1 MRKLIWLNCWNSCAE
16 IIQTI
21 ADLKFP
27 GENSWS
33 IQFLS
38 RCTSLQIFYCKFF
51 EITHNPYPTL
61 WITVISYL
69 TYKNNNILM
78 QQFSSY
84 ILGLLLS
91 LSLKKQKNPPPKKLL
106 YFRKW
111 NFLALRLKDFLYFLK
126 KSFSYIAGNRTFCER
141 TFTTRKKKKSPPR
154 KSFLHF
160 GI

>member
-1 MRKLIWLNCWNSCAE
+1 
-16 IIQTI
+16 
-21 ADLKFP
+21 
-27 GENSWS
+27 
-33 IQFLS
+33 
-38 RCTSLQIFYCKFF
+38 
-51 EITHNPYPTL
+51 
-61 WITVISYL
+61 
-69 TYKNNNILM
+69 M

-111 NFLALRLKDFLYFLK
+111 NFLALRLRDFLYFLK

-141 TFTTRKKKKSPPR
+141 TFTTGKKKKSPPR

-160 GI
+160 GIQNFPVSSLKSFLYFGKCNSLIFSRKKKIFLLFRKMEPPRKTSYILRGNFPSSQNKKNSL